1 MPGSLVEFSNAIAEI
16 VERTGAS
23 VVGVLEGGREGVSG
37 TIVREGYAIT
47 AEHTIRGEDEVTVVL
62 PGGEKVKATVAGR
75 DPGTEIALLK
85 LPAKEGAASAKPA
98 LLTQNARVGEI
109 ALLIGR
115 RGTEGIT
122 ATHGIVSAVGGS
134 WTTWQGGR
142 IERWLRLDLDPFT
155 GFSGGPIVNAAGEVL
170 GIATSGPRRSV
181 LTIPA
186 ATIDRVVD
194 ALIQR
199 GHVPQPWIGI
209 AMQPV
214 AFPEGSWK
222 SLGIEHDRG
231 LLVVTV
237 APGSPAEKAG
247 IVLGDV
253 IVTIDGCPVRSPRS
267 LQAALDSEKIGK
279 AVPIQLVRGG
289 KLVEVSVTVGERPEN

>member
-1 MPGSLVEFSNAIAEI
+1 MPGSLVEFSNAIAEV
-16 VERTGAS
+16 VERAGAS

-37 TIVREGYAIT
+37 TIVREGYAVT

-62 PGGEKVKATVAGR
+62 ASGDNVKATVAGR

-85 LPAKEGAASAKPA
+85 LPVKEGAAAKPA
-98 LLTQNARVGEI
+98 RLTGNARVGEL
-109 ALLIGR
+109 ALLVGR

-142 IERWLRLDLDPFT
+142 IERWLRLDLDPFV

-186 ATIDRVVD
+186 ATIERVVD

-247 IVLGDV
+247 ILLGDV
-253 IVTIDGCPVRSPRS
+253 ILTIDGRPVRSPRS

-279 AVPIQLVRGG
+279 PVPIKLVRGG

>member
-1 MPGSLVEFSNAIAEI
+1 MPGSLVEFSNAISDV
-16 VERTGAS
+16 VERTGAF
-23 VVGVLEGGREGVSG
+23 VVGVPEGGREGVSG

-47 AEHTIRGEDEVTVVL
+47 AEHTIRGQDEVTVVL
-62 PGGEKVKATVAGR
+62 PGGETVKATVAGR
-75 DPGTEIALLK
+75 DPGTDVALLK
-85 LPAKEGAASAKPA
+85 LPPAQGSASPIAPA
-98 LLTQNARVGEI
+98 RLTRNARVGEL
-109 ALLIGR
+109 ALLVGR

-122 ATHGIVSAVGGS
+122 ATHGIISATGGS
-134 WTTWQGGR
+134 WTTWQGAR
-142 IERWLRLDLDPFT
+142 IERWLRLDLDPFV

-170 GIATSGPRRSV
+170 GIGTSGPRRSV

-186 ATIDRVVD
+186 VTLERVVD

-199 GHVPQPWIGI
+199 GRVPQPWIGI

-222 SLGIEHDRG
+222 PLGIEHDRG

-253 IVTIDGCPVRSPRS
+253 IVTIDGRAVRSVRS
-267 LQAALDSEKIGK
+267 LQTALDNEKIGK
-279 AVPIQLVRGG
+279 AIPVQLVRGG
-289 KLVEVSVTVGERPEN
+289 KLMEIQVTVGER

>member
-1 MPGSLVEFSNAIAEI
+1 MPGSLIEFSNAIAEV
-16 VERTGAS
+16 VERAGAS

-37 TIVREGYAIT
+37 TIVREGYAVT

-62 PGGEKVKATVAGR
+62 PSGDEVKATVAGR

-85 LPAKEGAASAKPA
+85 LPAGASAAHPTR
-98 LLTQNARVGEI
+98 LNQNARVGEL
-109 ALLIGR
+109 ALLVGR
-115 RGTEGIT
+115 RGSEGIT

-237 APGSPAEKAG
+237 AAGSPAEKAG

-253 IVTIDGCPVRSPRS
+253 IVTIDGRPVRSARS

-279 AVPIQLVRGG
+279 AVPIRLVRGG
-289 KLVEVSVTVGERPEN
+289 KLVELSVTVGERPEN

>member
-1 MPGSLVEFSNAIAEI
+1 MPVSLIEFSNAIAEA
-16 VERTGAS
+16 VERTGAF

-37 TIVREGYAIT
+37 TIVREVYAVT

-62 PGGEKVKATVAGR
+62 PAGDKVKATVAGR
-75 DPGTEIALLK
+75 DPGTDIAVLK
-85 LPAKEGAASAKPA
+85 LPSAGGATSPNPPA
-98 LLTQNARVGEI
+98 RLTRNARVGEL
-109 ALLIGR
+109 ALLVGR
-115 RGTEGIT
+115 RGSEGIT
-122 ATHGIVSAVGGS
+122 ATQGIVSAVGGP
-134 WTTWQGGR
+134 WTTWQGAR
-142 IERWLRLDLDPFT
+142 IERWLRIDLDPFV
-155 GFSGGPIVNAAGEVL
+155 GFSGGPVVNAAGEVL

-186 ATIDRVVD
+186 STVERVVE

-199 GHVPQPWIGI
+199 GRVPQPWIGI

-253 IVTIDGCPVRSPRS
+253 IVTIDGRPVRSVRS
-267 LQAALDSEKIGK
+267 LLTALDSEKIGQ

-289 KLVEVSVTVGERPEN
+289 KLVEAKVTVGERP